1 MLELR
6 FDHVSK
12 LFDGRAAVADVDLAV
27 AGGSLTALIGPT
39 GCGKSTL
46 LELAAGL
53 QKPSGGRVLVDSRLV
68 AGPRDD
74 SALIFQHHN
83 LFPWLTVLDNVAF
96 GLRSRGLSRTVARR
110 RAMEQLSRVG
120 LAEFS
125 RMVPGELSGGM
136 RQRVAL
142 ARALAVEPK
151 LLLMDE
157 PFASLDHQTRRLMQR
172 HLLGTWRQSGA
183 TVLLVTHDLEEA
195 VSLADRIVLLSAAPG
210 CIVDVVDLSVPRPRD
225 GGDPRLVAARN
236 KLQGHLEAEVALHE
250 FTGAELSALAE
261 GLLPPPQAVS
271 TSRRTTS

>member
-53 QKPSGGRVLVDSRLV
+53 QKPSGGRVLVDSRPV

-74 SALIFQHHN
+74 TALIFQHHN

-96 GLRSRGLSRTVARR
+96 GLRSRGLSRPVARR

-125 RMVPGELSGGM
+125 RLVPGELSGGM

-142 ARALAVEPK
+142 ARALAVEPR

-210 CIVDVVDLSVPRPRD
+210 RIVDVVDLSVPRPRD
-225 GGDPRLVAARN
+225 GSDPRLAAARV

-250 FTGAELSALAE
+250 FTGAELSALAD
-261 GLLPPPQAVS
+261 GLLPPPEAVS